1 MDHFKGGRSLI
12 DRAYGRRLSGRSRPF
27 CCAPRDRHL
36 PQPGER
42 NAISVRDFGSD
53 TTQRKIPR
61 GRDDEERLT
70 ADIAELARQY
80 GRYGY
85 RKIAELLRR
94 AGWLGRVLINS
105 VHVRFAPK
113 ATEILRCRE
122 MTRCASCGLMQ
133 RSKKS
138 IIRLSCRRAIRAPC
152 GNFKAD
158 RPRGLEIDDQL
169 EVRRLLDR
177 YIGTLGSAQNFSR
190 QSCPLSQELGE
201 PRTIANLCITANL
214 AANVAVGS

>member
-1 MDHFKGGRSLI
+1 MDSLS
-12 DRAYGRRLSGRSRPF
+12 AL
-27 CCAPRDRHL
+27 
-36 PQPGER
+36 
-42 NAISVRDFGSD
+42 
-53 TTQRKIPR
+53 
-61 GRDDEERLT
+61 
-70 ADIAELARQY
+70 
-80 GRYGY
+80 
-85 RKIAELLRR
+85 
-94 AGWLGRVLINS
+94 LGRVLINS

-138 IIRLSCRRAIRAPC
+138 IIRLSCRRAIRASC

-190 QSCPLSQELGE
+190 PSCPLSQELGK
-201 PRTIANLCITANL
+201 PRTKPICASQQIWPPMSLL
-214 AANVAVGS
+214 GRDQ

>member
-1 MDHFKGGRSLI
+1 MQS
-12 DRAYGRRLSGRSRPF
+12 
-27 CCAPRDRHL
+27 
-36 PQPGER
+36 
-42 NAISVRDFGSD
+42 
-53 TTQRKIPR
+53 
-61 GRDDEERLT
+61 
-70 ADIAELARQY
+70 ELADST
-80 GRYGY
+80 
-85 RKIAELLRR
+85 L
-94 AGWLGRVLINS
+94 LGRVLINS

-122 MTRCASCGLMQ
+122 MTHVPAADSCSAAKNPSSDYLVGAQ
-133 RSKKS
+133 
-138 IIRLSCRRAIRAPC
+138 APC

-190 QSCPLSQELGE
+190 QSCPLSQELGK

>member
-1 MDHFKGGRSLI
+1 
-12 DRAYGRRLSGRSRPF
+12 
-27 CCAPRDRHL
+27 
-36 PQPGER
+36 
-42 NAISVRDFGSD
+42 
-53 TTQRKIPR
+53 
-61 GRDDEERLT
+61 
-70 ADIAELARQY
+70 
-80 GRYGY
+80 
-85 RKIAELLRR
+85 
-94 AGWLGRVLINS
+94 
-105 VHVRFAPK
+105 
-113 ATEILRCRE
+113 

-214 AANVAVGS
+214 AANVAVGSWPVSLRSSKWYIPDNRHQRSAPALLGRATGYIRRLTRWPRPHARGWSVAHRLRSP

>member
-1 MDHFKGGRSLI
+1 MRSYSSI
-12 DRAYGRRLSGRSRPF
+12 VWINRIR
-27 CCAPRDRHL
+27 L
-36 PQPGER
+36 PQ
-42 NAISVRDFGSD
+42 
-53 TTQRKIPR
+53 TMHR
-61 GRDDEERLT
+61 GTLGLKSQPSIR
-70 ADIAELARQY
+70 AQ
-80 GRYGY
+80 
-85 RKIAELLRR
+85 LRTK
-94 AGWLGRVLINS
+94 VTS
-105 VHVRFAPK
+105 S
-113 ATEILRCRE
+113 TEILRCRE

>member
-1 MDHFKGGRSLI
+1 VCPFPRIGSARRRSASGYLLI
-12 DRAYGRRLSGRSRPF
+12 RSIQ
-27 CCAPRDRHL
+27 L
-36 PQPGER
+36 P
-42 NAISVRDFGSD
+42 S
-53 TTQRKIPR
+53 
-61 GRDDEERLT
+61 
-70 ADIAELARQY
+70 
-80 GRYGY
+80 
-85 RKIAELLRR
+85 
-94 AGWLGRVLINS
+94 LGRVLINS

>member
-1 MDHFKGGRSLI
+1 
-12 DRAYGRRLSGRSRPF
+12 
-27 CCAPRDRHL
+27 
-36 PQPGER
+36 
-42 NAISVRDFGSD
+42 
-53 TTQRKIPR
+53 
-61 GRDDEERLT
+61 
-70 ADIAELARQY
+70 
-80 GRYGY
+80 
-85 RKIAELLRR
+85 
-94 AGWLGRVLINS
+94 
-105 VHVRFAPK
+105 
-113 ATEILRCRE
+113 

-214 AANVAVGS
+214 GRQCRCWVVTSKSQIEQMVYSRQPTSAKCAGASRSCHRLHSAAYSMTSSARERMVGGTSTPIAFATLALMTNSNLMGC

>member
-1 MDHFKGGRSLI
+1 MPAQASSALPANGEGARHRPW
-12 DRAYGRRLSGRSRPF
+12 SRTW
-27 CCAPRDRHL
+27 L
-36 PQPGER
+36 PG
-42 NAISVRDFGSD
+42 
-53 TTQRKIPR
+53 
-61 GRDDEERLT
+61 
-70 ADIAELARQY
+70 
-80 GRYGY
+80 
-85 RKIAELLRR
+85 
-94 AGWLGRVLINS
+94 LGRVLINS

-190 QSCPLSQELGE
+190 QSCPLSQELGK
-201 PRTIANLCITANL
+201 PLIIANLCITANL
-214 AANVAVGS
+214 AANVAVGSRRVSLRSSNGIPDNRHQRSAPALLGRATGYIRRLTR

>member
-1 MDHFKGGRSLI
+1 
-12 DRAYGRRLSGRSRPF
+12 
-27 CCAPRDRHL
+27 
-36 PQPGER
+36 
-42 NAISVRDFGSD
+42 
-53 TTQRKIPR
+53 
-61 GRDDEERLT
+61 
-70 ADIAELARQY
+70 
-80 GRYGY
+80 
-85 RKIAELLRR
+85 
-94 AGWLGRVLINS
+94 
-105 VHVRFAPK
+105 
-113 ATEILRCRE
+113 
-122 MTRCASCGLMQ
+122 MQ